1 MFLKSILAAG
11 TAAVALSAVSASAD
25 GMGGIKEF
33 RIGILGGENEADR
46 LRSNECIKTR
56 FEELLGVPVSLYPAA
71 DYAGVMEGLLGGNL
85 DYAQLGASGYAG
97 VYLENPDAVTPILT
111 VQQVDGSTG
120 YYSVM
125 VARADS
131 GIKTIEDMKGKRLG
145 FADPNSTSG
154 YLIPSVALPKQGYD
168 VNSFFGST
176 SFSGGHEQNVI
187 AVLNGDVDAG
197 VTWVSGVGEW
207 DEGYSN
213 GNLRKMVDKGL
224 LDMNDIVQ
232 IWQSP
237 LIPNGPNVVSNAL
250 PQEVKDAVKAS
261 LLALPKDDPEC
272 FYSSEAGEAQ
282 GYVEVDPSFY
292 ETVIDARRAKLTN

>member
-1 MFLKSILAAG
+1 MLLKSILAAG
-11 TAAVALSAVSASAD
+11 TAALALNAVAASAE
-25 GMGGIKEF
+25 GMAGLTEF

-111 VQQVDGSTG
+111 VQQLDGSTG

-131 GIKTIEDMKGKRLG
+131 GITSLEDMKGKHLG

-154 YLIPSVALPKQGYD
+154 YLIPSVVLSQEGYTAG
-168 VNSFFGST
+168 NFFGST

-197 VTWVSGVGEW
+197 VTWASGVGEW
-207 DEGYSN
+207 EEGYSN

-224 LDMNDIVQ
+224 LDMNDLVQ

-237 LIPNGPNVVSNAL
+237 LIPNGPNVVRNAL
-250 PQEVKDAVKAS
+250 PQEVKDAVKQS
-261 LLALPKDDPEC
+261 LLALPTDDPEC
-272 FYSSEAGEAQ
+272 FYSSEAGEAK

-292 ETVIDARRAKLTN
+292 KPIIDARRAKLTN